1 MKRAYG
7 MINHVSM
14 DGNSWSNAKHPV
26 AAAFAYGVPP
36 PTSYEEYEF
45 SGRLING
52 NRLIEIRIDNIF

>member
-45 SGRLING
+45 SGRLI
-52 NRLIEIRIDNIF
+52 